1 MWHSGAMS
9 DQLIV
14 VLGAI
19 GLIVVVLAVTAG
31 RWARSRSARAVLH
44 GLGLALVIAA
54 LWIVGFLDL
63 VLAWLRAAVTWVR
76 TTPLDRTRL
85 IGVVV
90 GAVGALL
97 LIIGSAVSPVSRAEA
112 RQRRQQRRERA
123 RPAQPMAGQKGVA
136 TRPDAGAPKAVD
148 KGRATP
154 ASSAPGGGADPSD
167 EAAEIEEILR
177 RRGIQ

>member
-1 MWHSGAMS
+1 MS

-19 GLIVVVLAVTAG
+19 GLIVVVVAVTAG
-31 RWARSRSARAVLH
+31 RWARSRSVRAVLH

-63 VLAWLRAAVTWVR
+63 VLSWVR
-76 TTPLDRTRL
+76 ATIDWVRRTPLDRTRL

-90 GAVGALL
+90 GALGVLL
-97 LIIGSAVSPVSRAEA
+97 IIIGSAVSPVSRAEA
-112 RQRRQQRRERA
+112 RQRRQQRRDRA
-123 RPAQPMAGQKGVA
+123 AAAAPAPAAKAVTPRPAS
-136 TRPDAGAPKAVD
+136 TAPKQVD
-148 KGRATP
+148 KGASAAP
-154 ASSAPGGGADPSD
+154 AGGAQASD
-167 EAAEIEEILR
+167 EDAEIEEILR

>member
-1 MWHSGAMS
+1 MS

-19 GLIVVVLAVTAG
+19 GLIVLVLAVTAG

-54 LWIVGFLDL
+54 LWIMGFLAL
-63 VLAWLRAAVTWVR
+63 VLAWVRATIHWVR

-90 GAVGALL
+90 GALGVLL
-97 LIIGSAVSPVSRAEA
+97 VLVGSAVSPVSRAEA
-112 RQRRQQRRERA
+112 RQRRQQRRDRA
-123 RPAQPMAGQKGVA
+123 QAAQTGRPAADRRTPA
-136 TRPDAGAPKAVD
+136 TGPGA
-148 KGRATP
+148 ATP
-154 ASSAPGGGADPSD
+154 RPLEKAAPTPAAPAGPAAETSD
-167 EAAEIEEILR
+167 EDAEIEEILR